1 MKLAIIDRDGVI
13 NYDSGQYIK
22 TPAEWKPIPQS
33 LEAIARLN
41 HAGYRVVVATNQSGV
56 VRGLFDMST
65 LNAIHDKM
73 YRALATVGGRID
85 ALFFCPHID
94 ESNCDCRKPKP
105 GMLLDIA
112 KRFNVDL
119 KNVPFIGDSL
129 KDLQAAQA
137 IGAKPILVLTGKGEK
152 TSTFKGL
159 PKGTIQFV
167 DLNDAVKHIISE

>member
-1 MKLAIIDRDGVI
+1 MKLVIIDRDGVI
-13 NYDSGQYIK
+13 NFDSDQYIK
-22 TPAEWKPIPQS
+22 APAEWKPIPQS

-56 VRGLFDMST
+56 GRGLFGMAT
-65 LNAIHDKM
+65 LNAINEKM
-73 YRALATVGGRID
+73 YRALANVGGRID
-85 ALFFCPHID
+85 ALFFCPHTN
-94 ESNCDCRKPKP
+94 ECNCDCRKPKP
-105 GMLLDIA
+105 GMLLDIS
-112 KRFNVDL
+112 KRFNVNL

-137 IGAKPILVLTGKGEK
+137 VGAKPILVRTGKGEE
-152 TSTFKGL
+152 TNAGQGL

>member
-13 NYDSGQYIK
+13 NYDSDQYIK

-41 HAGYRVVVATNQSGV
+41 HAGYRVVLATNQSGV
-56 VRGLFDMST
+56 GRGLFDMST

-73 YRALATVGGRID
+73 YRALAHVGGRID

-137 IGAKPILVLTGKGEK
+137 VGAKPILVRTGKGEK
-152 TSTFKGL
+152 TSTDQRL

>member
-13 NYDSGQYIK
+13 NYDSDQYIK

-56 VRGLFDMST
+56 GRGLFDMST

-73 YRALATVGGRID
+73 YRALANVGGRID
-85 ALFFCPHID
+85 ALFFCPHMD
-94 ESNCDCRKPKP
+94 ENNCNCRKPKP

-119 KNVPFIGDSL
+119 KNIPFIGDSL

-137 IGAKPILVLTGKGEK
+137 VGAKPILVRTGKGEK
-152 TSTFKGL
+152 TSTDQRL